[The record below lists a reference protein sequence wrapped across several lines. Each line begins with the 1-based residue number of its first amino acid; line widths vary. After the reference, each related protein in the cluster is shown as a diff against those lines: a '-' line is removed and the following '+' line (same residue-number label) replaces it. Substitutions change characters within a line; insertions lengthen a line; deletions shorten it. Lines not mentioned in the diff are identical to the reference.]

1 MITLITTI
9 IVTTKT
15 IITIIIIIIYSS
27 YLLLYTTIIIFVIQI
42 HLPSGFTP
50 GSCGRG
56 SSDNETGDVLLF
68 NSK

>member
-15 IITIIIIIIYSS
+15 IIIIIIIIYSS